1 MLHSVLGMKKN
12 DEVLLGVFLLRF
24 NREKFSASVWYKG
37 NGSAIWDAWKE
48 VLKNRIR
55 ENGGNGI
62 RNTELRRNIIDG
74 YSYYFLSFIWG
85 ILYL

>member
-1 MLHSVLGMKKN
+1 MKFCWECFCSDSTEKNFLRLFGTKEMAVQYGMR
-12 DEVLLGVFLLRF
+12 G
-24 NREKFSASVWYKG
+24 
-37 NGSAIWDAWKE
+37 KE

-74 YSYYFLSFIWG
+74 YSYYFLVFIWG
-85 ILYL
+85 FYICEISI

>member
-12 DEVLLGVFLLRF
+12 DEVFWECFCSDSTEKNFLRLFGTKEMAVQYGMR
-24 NREKFSASVWYKG
+24 G
-37 NGSAIWDAWKE
+37 KE

-62 RNTELRRNIIDG
+62 RNTELRR
-74 YSYYFLSFIWG
+74 
-85 ILYL
+85 